1 MGVFLLVHPFHFVLS
16 LLVHGLSTA
25 VHGLLFAWLWL
36 RTERPPKQ
44 VLVAQRQFM
53 AQESRH
59 SAQIRTLSIIIPVMD
74 EIDVIE
80 RCLLAIAQHA
90 ADKDRIEVIVVD
102 AGCTDGTMAR
112 VASVSE
118 ELTRRS
124 QAELDGSPSSFIIHT
139 IESRGGRGPALNAG
153 LLEATGEVIMMLHA
167 GTALPAG
174 YDERVVHALMNPEIL
189 VAAFSFRIE
198 PAHLDDAH
206 WPIGLSAWEW
216 ATHVRSSWLRLP
228 LGEQALALRSRTLA
242 SVGGLP
248 SVAMF
253 EDYELVHRLRRAS
266 LAGGGRVITLP
277 AHVSCLPGASM
288 RVGGRSA
295 AWRHGWRKLVGFV
308 RYASGATAE
317 EVFHSYHGV
326 APPGAE
332 LSAREVLIED
342 VRRVLTL
349 RRRVFSRG
357 HPHHENGH
365 RHHDANSQHHDTG
378 QNHATGQHH
387 ATDGE
392 HHANGQHSQHHGH
405 NGQTSGSVNSP
416 RSVQSPMPTQNRSPE
431 SSAQQQRVRA
441 LEAEIAIL
449 REHARVPSIARG
461 RQERASREPLDPS
474 LRLSRPPTVPQ
485 TPLMSVLPESVL
497 PESVLPES
505 VLRVAVEAEAVG
517 THGSPKETSGD
528 ASPASW
534 PSLPASPALLPL
546 SWPSYPASPAL
557 LPNSSLHTSM
567 GSSLFSTVASARQQA
582 VHGAS
587 SVPQPQRNSPVIA
600 RPPPGYARPPP
611 GSSRPFYTPAGNQTS
626 YSPTSY
632 SPTSYSPTSYSPT
645 SYSPAGSRALYSP
658 AGSHPPYSPTRSPA
672 GGRLS
677 SYSPASY
684 TPPDL
689 PSCSPACTTPTQIR
703 RTLDRSPLCTS
714 RFVAPPASPTPSPLC
729 ASRFVAP
736 PASPTPSPQMG
747 RAIGMSRVPSD
758 ASIYLSALATPT
770 SPLSPQM
777 MRQGGSPYTPR

>member
-228 LGEQALALRSRTLA
+228 LGEQALALRSRTLGEGLWTWRYIYALHMHTHPCPFALHRMPRQSYNQPHITNNASHAPLMPRFPPIAA

-253 EDYELVHRLRRAS
+253 EDYELVHRLRR
-266 LAGGGRVITLP
+266 
-277 AHVSCLPGASM
+277 
-288 RVGGRSA
+288 
-295 AWRHGWRKLVGFV
+295 
-308 RYASGATAE
+308 
-317 EVFHSYHGV
+317 
-326 APPGAE
+326 
-332 LSAREVLIED
+332 
-342 VRRVLTL
+342 
-349 RRRVFSRG
+349 
-357 HPHHENGH
+357 
-365 RHHDANSQHHDTG
+365 
-378 QNHATGQHH
+378 
-387 ATDGE
+387 
-392 HHANGQHSQHHGH
+392 
-405 NGQTSGSVNSP
+405 
-416 RSVQSPMPTQNRSPE
+416 
-431 SSAQQQRVRA
+431 
-441 LEAEIAIL
+441 
-449 REHARVPSIARG
+449 
-461 RQERASREPLDPS
+461 
-474 LRLSRPPTVPQ
+474 
-485 TPLMSVLPESVL
+485 
-497 PESVLPES
+497 
-505 VLRVAVEAEAVG
+505 
-517 THGSPKETSGD
+517 
-528 ASPASW
+528 
-534 PSLPASPALLPL
+534 
-546 SWPSYPASPAL
+546 
-557 LPNSSLHTSM
+557 
-567 GSSLFSTVASARQQA
+567 
-582 VHGAS
+582 
-587 SVPQPQRNSPVIA
+587 
-600 RPPPGYARPPP
+600 
-611 GSSRPFYTPAGNQTS
+611 
-626 YSPTSY
+626 
-632 SPTSYSPTSYSPT
+632 
-645 SYSPAGSRALYSP
+645 
-658 AGSHPPYSPTRSPA
+658 
-672 GGRLS
+672 
-677 SYSPASY
+677 
-684 TPPDL
+684 
-689 PSCSPACTTPTQIR
+689 
-703 RTLDRSPLCTS
+703 
-714 RFVAPPASPTPSPLC
+714 
-729 ASRFVAP
+729 
-736 PASPTPSPQMG
+736 
-747 RAIGMSRVPSD
+747 
-758 ASIYLSALATPT
+758 
-770 SPLSPQM
+770 
-777 MRQGGSPYTPR
+777 